1 MKIEQ
6 ILEKIKNSAKQPRI
20 TMEIITGITEEF
32 DNDILLSPDESKK
45 LYEYIKKLESKGDK

>member
-6 ILEKIKNSAKQPRI
+6 ILEKIKNSAEQPRI

-32 DNDILLSPDESKK
+32 DNDIMLSPDESKK
-45 LYEYIKKLESKGDK
+45 LYDYIKELESKGDK

>member
-6 ILEKIKNSAKQPRI
+6 ILEKIKNSAEQPRI
-20 TMEIITGITEEF
+20 KMEIITGITEEF

-45 LYEYIKKLESKGDK
+45 LYDYIKELKSKGE

>member
-6 ILEKIKNSAKQPRI
+6 ILEKIKNSAEQPRI

-32 DNDILLSPDESKK
+32 DNDIMLSPDESKK
-45 LYEYIKKLESKGDK
+45 LYDYIKKLESKGDK

>member
-6 ILEKIKNSAKQPRI
+6 ILEKIKNSAEKPRI

-32 DNDILLSPDESKK
+32 DNDIMLSPDESKK
-45 LYEYIKKLESKGDK
+45 LYDYIKKLESKGE